1 MDHSMGEIGRSRD
14 EDTQNSQKG
23 KISFN
28 INLNPAQATILE
40 KYFMREC
47 QHPSEAQRQQLAKEV
62 GLEPTKIKFWF
73 QNMRTQ
79 LKGMLNHE
87 VGGSSSDV
95 DNNGKQIMGNYNE
108 EKTMVSQIAA
118 VAMEELV
125 RLIKCKKEPLWIHY
139 PTAHDDKFTLHKENY
154 QQIFPKTNHVIGTN
168 VCKVSSKYSAIVNL
182 SCMQLVGIFLDS
194 VKWADMFPTIITK
207 AQTTK
212 VFENGSLRNRDGALQ
227 LMYEEMH
234 ILSPL
239 VGPHE
244 FNIVRYCKQVDVGV
258 WIITDVSIASSQL
271 NAPPLAFSW
280 KHPSGCMI
288 REIHNGACEVTWVEH
303 VDLDVKIHK
312 HHQFRDFVGTYNLC
326 GAETWIK
333 ELQRMCNRSISSEVE
348 SIFDNELGVIQ
359 TVEGRQNV
367 MNFANRMVKMFCEC
381 LTMSN
386 QMKFTQKT
394 LNVIGGIRLSI
405 RETGIGEPNGMVIVA
420 ASTIWLP
427 QPSDKVIEFLTD
439 PIKRPQWDVLSDG
452 DPVNE
457 IVHISNGLYPENF
470 TSIIRPFDSNETGMV
485 ILHESFTSPFGSYL
499 VYAPMDT
506 ALMNVAISGEEDLT
520 LLEILPCGFVVSP
533 ICPSNEGNNNNN
545 NTSGAGSL
553 LTLAYQ
559 IFVAD
564 HYEEN
569 VNNLLNAQ
577 NVDTIVSL
585 LTTTLKSVKDGLVN

>member
-1 MDHSMGEIGRSRD
+1 
-14 EDTQNSQKG
+14 
-23 KISFN
+23 
-28 INLNPAQATILE
+28 
-40 KYFMREC
+40 
-47 QHPSEAQRQQLAKEV
+47 
-62 GLEPTKIKFWF
+62 
-73 QNMRTQ
+73 
-79 LKGMLNHE
+79 
-87 VGGSSSDV
+87 
-95 DNNGKQIMGNYNE
+95 
-108 EKTMVSQIAA
+108 
-118 VAMEELV
+118 
-125 RLIKCKKEPLWIHY
+125 
-139 PTAHDDKFTLHKENY
+139 
-154 QQIFPKTNHVIGTN
+154 
-168 VCKVSSKYSAIVNL
+168 
-182 SCMQLVGIFLDS
+182 
-194 VKWADMFPTIITK
+194 
-207 AQTTK
+207 
-212 VFENGSLRNRDGALQ
+212 
-227 LMYEEMH
+227 
-234 ILSPL
+234 
-239 VGPHE
+239 
-244 FNIVRYCKQVDVGV
+244 
-258 WIITDVSIASSQL
+258 
-271 NAPPLAFSW
+271 
-280 KHPSGCMI
+280 
-288 REIHNGACEVTWVEH
+288 
-303 VDLDVKIHK
+303 
-312 HHQFRDFVGTYNLC
+312 
-326 GAETWIK
+326 
-333 ELQRMCNRSISSEVE
+333 
-348 SIFDNELGVIQ
+348 
-359 TVEGRQNV
+359 
-367 MNFANRMVKMFCEC
+367 
-381 LTMSN
+381 MSN

-585 LTTTLKSVKDGLVN
+585 LTTTLKSVKDGLDQEKGFVALEKYYVKDAYQGLMQKSSVNRSSFGDDAWYKTILLKMSLLAWRLLHN